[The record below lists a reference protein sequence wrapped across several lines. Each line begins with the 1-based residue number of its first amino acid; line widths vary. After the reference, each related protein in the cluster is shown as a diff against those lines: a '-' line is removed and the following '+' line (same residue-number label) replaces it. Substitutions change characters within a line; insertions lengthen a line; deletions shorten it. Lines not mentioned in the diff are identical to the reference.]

1 MKRHKSIIA
10 LSHDHHH
17 GLMLAQLIKKDA
29 PEYKGLPTDLIGKV
43 NHVKESWENELKLHF
58 ENEENILFPF
68 AKGKDKEIDNL
79 IDEILD
85 EHKLIETLVKSLNTT
100 TDIESTL
107 DQLGKALESHIR
119 KEERELF
126 QKIQLSFG
134 EELNKLEGKIIA
146 VKDDCGI

>member
-85 EHKLIETLVKSLNTT
+85 EHKQIETLVKSLDTK

>member
-43 NHVKESWENELKLHF
+43 SHVKESWEKELKLHF
-58 ENEENILFPF
+58 DNEENILFPF
-68 AKGKDKEIDNL
+68 VKGKNEEIDVL
-79 IDEILD
+79 IDEILE
-85 EHKLIETLVKSLNTT
+85 EHNLIESLIKKL
-100 TDIESTL
+100 DSHSDVESTL
-107 DQLGKALESHIR
+107 DQLGKTLESHIR

-126 QKIQLSFG
+126 QKIQILLG

-146 VKDDCGI
+146 VKDNCSI